1 MSFFFCSW
9 WSWTKWGLWVSLRL
23 YLFFSDVN
31 QVGWGR
37 EMSPRFP
44 FAAAWVWD
52 ILRFPFAAAWVWDI
66 LRNSIIRISS
76 VINTGMS
83 DFHKMT
89 VTLLISYF
97 QKPEPKIIIYRNYK
111 NFSNN
116 EFRSIINTKNGNLQN
131 SNDTSLSSFMNV
143 CKIK

>member
-1 MSFFFCSW
+1 MSFSFCSW

-44 FAAAWVWD
+44 FAT
-52 ILRFPFAAAWVWDI
+52 AWVWDI